1 MKYLLIVFLGGGIGA
16 CTRYLFAQ
24 FCSHLHLPIATFF
37 VNILGC
43 FLIGL
48 SLPYFFA
55 KSSLPEYRLFL
66 VTGFLGSLTTFSTFT
81 YESIQLFTNT
91 TLLFALANILCNLLG
106 GLLAAVLGIYLSS
119 FLI

>member
-1 MKYLLIVFLGGGIGA
+1 MKYILIVFLGGGIGA

-24 FCSHLHLPIATFF
+24 ACAQLHWPLATFL

-55 KSSLPEYRLFL
+55 KNSLPEYRLFL
-66 VTGFLGSLTTFSTFT
+66 VTGFLGSLTTFSTLT

-91 TLLFALANILCNLLG
+91 TLLLAFANVLANLIAGFLC
-106 GLLAAVLGIYLSS
+106 AALGIYLAN

>member
-66 VTGFLGSLTTFSTFT
+66 VTGFLGSLTTFST
-81 YESIQLFTNT
+81 
-91 TLLFALANILCNLLG
+91 LLMKVSNFLPIPLCCLRLRTSCVICSG
-106 GLLAAVLGIYLSS
+106 AYWPRFWAFIYRV
-119 FLI
+119 F